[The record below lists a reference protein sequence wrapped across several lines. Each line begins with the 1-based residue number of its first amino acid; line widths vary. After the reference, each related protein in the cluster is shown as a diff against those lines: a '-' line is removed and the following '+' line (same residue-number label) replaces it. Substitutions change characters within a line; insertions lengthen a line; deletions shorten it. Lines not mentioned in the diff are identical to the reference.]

1 MTGEE
6 LLAAAMEAAQ
16 NVPNPSRPI
25 FDADDEAQ
33 VAAVITAV
41 EPLIRAD
48 ERERTNTVG
57 GHRQIRDEGRADMCA
72 DLRAKVEAL
81 PGAPASGSGWIAR
94 ADVLAL
100 LDGDSDD

>member
-48 ERERTNTVG
+48 ER
-57 GHRQIRDEGRADMCA
+57 A

-94 ADVLAL
+94 DDVLAL
-100 LDGDSDD
+100 IDRGNDD